1 MICSKVVIINE
12 GKIVL
17 EESLERLSQKASDV
31 ENILLK
37 TKYQGDEVREKILS
51 IPNVSDIRSGLTNEL
66 IIQPKKG
73 VDIREEVSKLV
84 IQNKWGLLEL
94 HPVAHN
100 LEEVFLKVISS
111 AGN

>member
-1 MICSKVVIINE
+1 MYLRS
-12 GKIVL
+12 
-17 EESLERLSQKASDV
+17 RLKDFLTKASDV

-37 TKYQGDEVREKILS
+37 TRYQGDEVREKILS